1 MLIEHAQIAP
11 RGPMNLRR
19 IEAFLAVVDA
29 GSISRA
35 AVQLQVAQSVVSRHV
50 GALEAELGL
59 RLFARTGRGVVLTDA
74 AQQLA
79 PRLQAALGEMQRATQ
94 EAAERGD
101 SPSGVVRIGLVP
113 AATRPLVGRLHRRM
127 AERYPRIRLQF
138 VDGFSNALEERLVQ
152 GELDLAVINRFS
164 LAPHRGE
171 ERLCVL
177 ASQVVG
183 PAGVF
188 APGQLDIG
196 FRQLAE
202 LPLVVASR
210 PNGLRVALD
219 QLCRHAEVQLNIV
232 VEADSLLTMKDLV
245 LQAGVY
251 TVLPHHL
258 VAEDVEAGRMSAVR
272 LVRPEL
278 PRTLSLVVTA
288 HHPASSAVRAVAH
301 ELRELVQRELVPTVW
316 R

>member
-1 MLIEHAQIAP
+1 
-11 RGPMNLRR
+11 MNLRR
-19 IEAFLAVVDA
+19 IEAFLAVADA

-35 AVQLQVAQSVVSRHV
+35 AGQLDVAQSVVSRHI
-50 GALEAELGL
+50 GALEQQLGT

-79 PRLQAALGEMQRATQ
+79 PRLRAALDEMLRATQ
-94 EAAERGD
+94 EAAELGD
-101 SPSGVVRIGLVP
+101 QPSGVVRIGLVP
-113 AATRPLVGRLHRRM
+113 AATRPLVGLLHRQV
-127 AERYPRIRLQF
+127 AERFVRIRLQF
-138 VDGFSNALEERLVQ
+138 VDGFSNVLEERLVE

-164 LAPHRGE
+164 LATHRGE

-183 PAGVF
+183 PAGAF
-188 APGQLDIG
+188 APDQTEIG
-196 FRQLAE
+196 FKQLAE

-219 QLCRHAEVQLNIV
+219 QSSRQAEVKLNVV

-245 LQAGVY
+245 LQAGLY
-251 TVLPHHL
+251 TVLPHHVVHEEVL
-258 VAEDVEAGRMSAVR
+258 AGRMSAAH

-278 PRTLSLVVTA
+278 PRVLSLVITA
-288 HHPASSAVRAVAH
+288 HHPATAATRAVAH
-301 ELRELVQRELVPTVW
+301 EIRELVQRELVGTVW

>member
-1 MLIEHAQIAP
+1 
-11 RGPMNLRR
+11 MNLRR
-19 IEAFLAVVDA
+19 IEAFLAVADA

-35 AVQLQVAQSVVSRHV
+35 AGQLDVAQSVVSRHI
-50 GALEAELGL
+50 GALEQQLGT

-79 PRLQAALGEMQRATQ
+79 PRLRAALDEMLRATQ
-94 EAAERGD
+94 EAAELGD
-101 SPSGVVRIGLVP
+101 QPSGVVRIGLVP
-113 AATRPLVGRLHRRM
+113 AATRPLVGLLHRRV
-127 AERYPRIRLQF
+127 AERFARIRLQF
-138 VDGFSNALEERLVQ
+138 VDGFSNALEERLVE

-164 LAPHRGE
+164 LATHRGE

-183 PAGVF
+183 PAGAF
-188 APGQLDIG
+188 APEQTEID
-196 FRQLAE
+196 FKQLAE

-219 QLCRHAEVQLNIV
+219 QSSRQAEVKLKVV

-245 LQAGVY
+245 LQAGLY
-251 TVLPHHL
+251 TVLPHHVVHEEVL
-258 VAEDVEAGRMSAVR
+258 AGRMSAAR

-278 PRTLSLVVTA
+278 PRVLSLVITA
-288 HHPASSAVRAVAH
+288 HHPATAATRAVAH
-301 ELRELVQRELVPTVW
+301 EIRELVQRELVGTVW